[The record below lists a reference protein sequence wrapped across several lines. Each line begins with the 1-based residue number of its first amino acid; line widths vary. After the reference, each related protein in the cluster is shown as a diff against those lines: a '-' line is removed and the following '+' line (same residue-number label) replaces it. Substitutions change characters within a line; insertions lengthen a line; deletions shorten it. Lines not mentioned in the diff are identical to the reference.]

1 MENKSI
7 LDQIITNYK
16 AEEIAKLNAIEI
28 INDIFDKL
36 NERERDILI
45 RRFGLH
51 GKGKETLENIGNIH
65 NLTRERIRQIETT
78 ALAKLRKLKDLN
90 ERLSGLKK
98 VINELIEEHGGIIE
112 RNYLLDNLVNFSV
125 DGVKSIAE
133 EGVHKRYLD
142 FLIAKLLFDEF
153 EEINNSNNFINSF
166 KIKYSSLEHLE
177 QLAEELLAE
186 IKNAKKIFTTE
197 EIINLSK
204 RMDSYQKN
212 KGKFNANNIIDI
224 SNIIKSTLYDENTNI
239 INENKIIYSLLK
251 ASKHIGQNKFGY
263 WGIYNSKEIKPKTIN
278 DKIYLVLK
286 NHGQPMHFV
295 EIADKINKI
304 SFDNKKANPAT
315 VHNELILDSKY
326 ILVGRGL
333 YGLKEWGYKK
343 GTVADIITSILAD
356 SQNSL
361 SKEEIINKVLDQRL
375 VKKSTIILSLMNKD
389 KFIKLDG
396 KYKLKE

>member
-251 ASKHIGQNKFGY
+251 ASKHIGQNKFGH

-278 DKIYLVLK
+278 DKIY
-286 NHGQPMHFV
+286 
-295 EIADKINKI
+295 
-304 SFDNKKANPAT
+304 
-315 VHNELILDSKY
+315 
-326 ILVGRGL
+326 
-333 YGLKEWGYKK
+333 
-343 GTVADIITSILAD
+343 
-356 SQNSL
+356 
-361 SKEEIINKVLDQRL
+361 
-375 VKKSTIILSLMNKD
+375 
-389 KFIKLDG
+389 
-396 KYKLKE
+396 

>member
-251 ASKHIGQNKFGY
+251 ASKHIGQNKFGH